1 MRQIETNEL
10 ASFPN
15 SWLFFSLLNLDFSDC
30 LKNGTG
36 LPSSGTMKENQTLVF
51 KNESHESF
59 KRGFK
64 KKKKKHLLNTRF
76 DWQQS
81 NNFLKHSSKA
91 TDTNTSLEFSST
103 LSPIFPAVLAPP
115 SCQNLGQPPIIVK
128 RLINLHCYFI
138 LKIPNARSF
147 CERFVF

>member
-64 KKKKKHLLNTRF
+64 KKKK
-76 DWQQS
+76 
-81 NNFLKHSSKA
+81 
-91 TDTNTSLEFSST
+91 NTSSTQDLIGSKVTTSLSTAAKLLTQTLPLSSLQLCPPYFQRSWPHHLVKT
-103 LSPIFPAVLAPP
+103 WVSHLSL
-115 SCQNLGQPPIIVK
+115 
-128 RLINLHCYFI
+128 
-138 LKIPNARSF
+138 
-147 CERFVF
+147 